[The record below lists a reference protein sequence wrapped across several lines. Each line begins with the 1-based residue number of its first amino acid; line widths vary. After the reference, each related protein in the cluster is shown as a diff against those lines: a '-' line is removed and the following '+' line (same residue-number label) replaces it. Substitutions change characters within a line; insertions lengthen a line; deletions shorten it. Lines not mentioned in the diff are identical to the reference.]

1 MTTIRISTESQRFQI
16 AASKD
21 EGRYNIN
28 GVHFN
33 SKHVVATNGHYLVM
47 KRKAEGEPDNVN
59 LKLSKLKAK
68 GKNEF
73 HAIGTGKFAS
83 DSGAIAETLDS
94 EFPNYETVL
103 NNVKTQNTIRVG
115 INPKYLWEIAQAFGV
130 DKLAHAFLTLE
141 IPIPNNGESVS
152 EGITVA
158 ADESAVA
165 VLMPGNTITEPCN
178 VLKAIRA

>member
-16 AASKD
+16 ATSKD
-21 EGRYNIN
+21 EGRYNMN

-68 GKNEF
+68 GKDEF
-73 HAIGTGKFAS
+73 HAIGSGKFAS
-83 DSGAIAETLDS
+83 DSGAIAETLES
-94 EFPNYETVL
+94 QFPDYETVL
-103 NNVKTQNTIRVG
+103 NYTKTENTVRVA
-115 INPKYLWEIAQAFGV
+115 INPRYLWEIAQAFGV
-130 DKLAHAFLTLE
+130 DKLAQGFLTLE
-141 IPIPNNGESVS
+141 IPLPTDGKPVRD
-152 EGITVA
+152 GITVA

-165 VLMPGNTITEPCN
+165 VLMPGKTDVTPCN